1 DSQSPSETTSGR
13 NMDRHHYETFEKFGN
28 DTFLLHLDNGRG
40 FGKHSHDEMSILA
53 PLQQCCSIKKSTFL
67 RLQLLATEPYRLSD
81 VMRESLTTDCLSPVL
96 TEPHL
101 QALDRRLQKVLD
113 MVQECLVK
121 GKRKEVV
128 VDDMRGQRHGI
139 WEHQNRSEQA

>member
-1 DSQSPSETTSGR
+1 LYSTPS

-40 FGKHSHDEMSILA
+40 FGRHSHDEMSILA

-81 VMRESLTTDCLSPVL
+81 VMREALASDRLSPVL
-96 TEPHL
+96 SEPHL
-101 QALDRRLQKVLD
+101 EALDRRLQRVLD
-113 MVQECLVK
+113 MVRVCMAK
-121 GKRKEVV
+121 GGQKEVL
-128 VDDMRGQRHGI
+128 VDDMGKLKQGI
-139 WEHQNRSEQA
+139 WQHQETRSKKA